1 MPQANT
7 VTSTMRTI
15 TAQAVELSKEHDRLR
30 DTPLYL

>member
-7 VTSTMRTI
+7 ITSTMRII
-15 TAQAVELSKEHDRLR
+15 TAQAVDLSKEHDHLR